1 MSYEHLLHKA
11 PYFFSINGASS
22 QSRRHMEL
30 MQKNVDEFKSFAR
43 VLAGDRIVRESYVR
57 VSETLSLK
65 HSLFFFI
72 FYIL

>member
-1 MSYEHLLHKA
+1 
-11 PYFFSINGASS
+11 
-22 QSRRHMEL
+22 MEL